1 MSDKVA
7 IGVPITDLRPTQM
20 SVGLHE
26 VELKKAEWRA
36 SDNKARAR
44 LLRRHVLPAVLGPHE
59 RPHIVDHHHFA
70 RALLEEEAGDV
81 VVYVLE
87 DLSHLPKNEF
97 WTFLDNS
104 SWCHAYDAKGKRC
117 SLDAIPEHLS
127 DLLDDPFRSLAGAL
141 IREGGCAKSSKPF
154 SEFLWADFLRRR
166 IDKDLAV
173 EDFDKAVRKAL
184 KLARGEEAKSLPGW
198 VGSDRSDR

>member
-20 SVGLHE
+20 SVGLRE
-26 VELKKAEWRA
+26 VELKKAEWRT
-36 SDNKARAR
+36 SNNKARAR

-70 RALLEEEAGDV
+70 RALFEEEAGDV

-87 DLSHLPKNEF
+87 DLSHLPKDEF

-104 SWCHAYDAKGKRC
+104 SWCHAYDAKGRRC
-117 SLDAIPEHLS
+117 SLDAIPAHLS
-127 DLLDDPFRSLAGAL
+127 ELSDDPFRSLAGAL
-141 IREGGCAKSSKPF
+141 IRESGCAKSSKPF
-154 SEFLWADFLRRR
+154 AEFLWADFLRRR
-166 IDKDLAV
+166 IDEDLAV

-198 VGSDRSDR
+198 VGSDRPGS